1 MEFNESLKRL
11 LIEKNMKQADLCRLA
26 HIQTSLMSEYINGKK
41 SPTIGNAIQ
50 IADAL
55 DISLDVLAGREE
67 RVRYSESVPNVYVS
81 QLNDCMNGLSENAP
95 IIRYDITITY
105 PMTGDI
111 ISPTVIWIM
120 QKVIV
125 ISRLIAIRLITRPVR
140 LVFCIIICLSTS

>member
-11 LIEKNMKQADLCRLA
+11 LIVKNMKPADLCRLA

-41 SPTIGNAIQ
+41 SPTIGNAIP

-81 QLNDCMNGLSENAP
+81 QLNDCMNGLSENECTFVMDV
-95 IIRYDITITY
+95 IRAMREDL
-105 PMTGDI
+105 
-111 ISPTVIWIM
+111 
-120 QKVIV
+120 
-125 ISRLIAIRLITRPVR
+125 R
-140 LVFCIIICLSTS
+140 

>member
-1 MEFNESLKRL
+1 MEFNASLKRL

-67 RVRYSESVPNVYVS
+67 RVRYSEPIAGVCAAR
-81 QLNDCMNGLSENAP
+81 LNECMDGLSENECTFVMDV
-95 IIRYDITITY
+95 IRA
-105 PMTGDI
+105 MKENLG
-111 ISPTVIWIM
+111 
-120 QKVIV
+120 
-125 ISRLIAIRLITRPVR
+125 
-140 LVFCIIICLSTS
+140 

>member
-11 LIEKNMKQADLCRLA
+11 LIEKNLKQADVPPGPHPDIHYVRV
-26 HIQTSLMSEYINGKK
+26 YNGKK

-81 QLNDCMNGLSENAP
+81 QLNDCMNGLSENECTFVMDV
-95 IIRYDITITY
+95 IRAMREDL
-105 PMTGDI
+105 
-111 ISPTVIWIM
+111 
-120 QKVIV
+120 
-125 ISRLIAIRLITRPVR
+125 R
-140 LVFCIIICLSTS
+140 